1 MSVDGST
8 VTTQGMRVDPQR
20 AVVRVDGER
29 IPTARGIAY
38 LALNKPKSVVTSMD
52 DEHGR
57 KCVGDLVR
65 DRRERLFH
73 VGRLDYETEG
83 LLLLTGDGDLAHR
96 LMHPSFGVEKVYLA
110 EVKGP
115 LGRDVAKRLRTGV
128 KLDDGPAKVD
138 RFRVVGE
145 AKQRVQVEITLHEG
159 RNRIVRRLMEE
170 VGHPVERLVRKQFG
184 PVRLGQLKPGAVREL
199 SQKEI
204 GQLLDLVDLAATAAV
219 VDRPLRLALAKV
231 SRVPMRAMRG
241 ATQLQADDRD
251 EMTDAVV
258 ELLREMLV
266 RNNLTTDDLVSV
278 IFTEYPR
285 PRIRVPGRCRPHAGH
300 RRRAAAVRPRAG
312 GWHGAAAGGARH
324 GAF

>member
-1 MSVDGST
+1 MSRQEHHREQHATAPTPDEPEREPVRLQKVLAQAGVASRRAAEELIEQGRVSVDGAT
-8 VTTQGMRVDPQR
+8 VKEQGVRVDPQR

-38 LALNKPKSVVTSMD
+38 LALNKPKSVVTSME

-115 LGRDVAKRLRTGV
+115 LGRDVAKRLRSGV
-128 KLDDGPAKVD
+128 RLEDGPAKVD

-145 AKQRVQVEITLHEG
+145 MKQRVQVEITLHEG

-184 PVRLGQLKPGAVREL
+184 PVRLGQMKPGAVREL

-204 GQLLDLVDLAATAAV
+204 GQLLDLVDLAQ
-219 VDRPLRLALAKV
+219 PQ
-231 SRVPMRAMRG
+231 S
-241 ATQLQADDRD
+241 
-251 EMTDAVV
+251 
-258 ELLREMLV
+258 
-266 RNNLTTDDLVSV
+266 
-278 IFTEYPR
+278 
-285 PRIRVPGRCRPHAGH
+285 
-300 RRRAAAVRPRAG
+300 
-312 GWHGAAAGGARH
+312 
-324 GAF
+324 